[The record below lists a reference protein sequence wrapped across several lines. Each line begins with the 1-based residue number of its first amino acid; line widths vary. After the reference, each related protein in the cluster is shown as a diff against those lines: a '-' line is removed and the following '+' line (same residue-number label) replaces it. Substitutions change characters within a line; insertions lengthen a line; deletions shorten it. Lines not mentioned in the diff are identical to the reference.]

1 MTSLRVI
8 CGLGPPN
15 QKSWLR
21 LCYPTTSRS
30 LVKKALTYVLNPFSH
45 YSKAAVKILVD
56 LALFCLNNV
65 VMLYKVGFLTQN
77 IGIVT
82 GDNHPANITL
92 HQACSQD
99 LEKGGGL
106 F

>member
-8 CGLGPPN
+8 RGLGPPN

-30 LVKKALTYVLNPFSH
+30 LVEKALTYVLNPFSH
-45 YSKAAVKILVD
+45 YSRAAVEIFVD

-65 VMLYKVGFLTQN
+65 IIQYKVGFL
-77 IGIVT
+77 GIVT
-82 GDNHPANITL
+82 GEYRKSLLKT
-92 HQACSQD
+92 
-99 LEKGGGL
+99 
-106 F
+106 